1 MSIYIYIYNCSQKRP
16 LLNTVNTYVQEQNK
30 TVTFTLWNCTSG
42 SPAQKAVQLVYIA
55 HGHGQKKN
63 MLLQNWVLYNS
74 LFSLTYDS
82 TALKKTDTCTRN
94 AWPAYATDL
103 RWQNILRYHMSPL
116 HKWKL
121 QKMNRRTMSIN
132 RHLQKNKHAQQG
144 VMAGGSL
151 MQNLE
156 EQGICSLGDLLCT

>member
-1 MSIYIYIYNCSQKRP
+1 MYKNKIKLWHSHFETALAVVVHKKLYSSSILHTDMGK
-16 LLNTVNTYVQEQNK
+16 
-30 TVTFTLWNCTSG
+30 
-42 SPAQKAVQLVYIA
+42 
-55 HGHGQKKN
+55 KKN